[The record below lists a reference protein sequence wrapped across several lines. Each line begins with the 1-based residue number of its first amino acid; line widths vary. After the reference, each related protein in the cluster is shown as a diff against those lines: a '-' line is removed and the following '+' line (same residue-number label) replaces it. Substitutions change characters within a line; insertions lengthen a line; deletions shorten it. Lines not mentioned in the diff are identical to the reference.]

1 VAPAA
6 DEFAFFNHLSFS
18 SAIIGSVQRLRFQE
32 EPRAMAVCWRCPSC
46 SEVSCEDDVHVTGNA
61 VACDHCERPFTQQE
75 TLCTVCDTPNPWTR
89 RDTLHFLCRE
99 CGTAQ
104 TYFSHLP
111 MAG

>member
-1 VAPAA
+1 
-6 DEFAFFNHLSFS
+6 
-18 SAIIGSVQRLRFQE
+18 
-32 EPRAMAVCWRCPSC
+32 
-46 SEVSCEDDVHVTGNA
+46 
-61 VACDHCERPFTQQE
+61 VACDHCERPFPQQE
-75 TLCTVCDTPNPWTR
+75 TLCTVCDAPNPWTR